1 MVEMMNQFVI
11 VSKYLSYLLRHHPD
25 DLPISKDGFVSLTL
39 VVRKVQKKFP
49 QVDKQFI
56 EKIVQQGNKRFEIK
70 NNQIRALYGHS
81 IPVTIQLDKD
91 HSVNRLYHG
100 TSKKAAEKILKTGLK
115 SKGRNKVHLSTS
127 KQEAIRVGKRHS
139 SHPVI
144 LQIDV
149 NQAQKQGFCFQR
161 ATENV
166 YVSDFIPSRFISKTS
181 PD

>member
-1 MVEMMNQFVI
+1 MNQFVA

-25 DLPISKDGFVSLTL
+25 DLPINKDGFVPLNSM
-39 VVRKVQKKFP
+39 VRKMQKKFP
-49 QVDKQFI
+49 QVNKQFI
-56 EKIVQQGNKRFEIK
+56 ERIVQQGNKRFEIK

-81 IPVTIQLDKD
+81 IPVTIQLDED
-91 HSVNRLYHG
+91 RSVNRLYHG
-100 TSKKAAEKILKTGLK
+100 TSKKAAEKIFKTGLK

-127 KQEAIRVGKRHS
+127 KQEAKRVGKRHS

-149 NQAQKQGFCFQR
+149 DQAQKHGLIFQR

-166 YVSDFIPSRFISKTS
+166 YVSDFIPPKFISKTYQS
-181 PD
+181 